1 VRAENEHFGAAE
13 TRRIPAHADVL
24 AQPEKIAGR
33 LGEQHLR
40 REWQESRGAGCMGRD
55 RVDFEAGGLE
65 YRGERDIENGVP
77 LEVSRVPKV

>member
-1 VRAENEHFGAAE
+1 
-13 TRRIPAHADVL
+13 
-24 AQPEKIAGR
+24 
-33 LGEQHLR
+33 
-40 REWQESRGAGCMGRD
+40 MGRD